1 MENLA
6 TIEDLK
12 AFEQRIISHIDTL
25 KELLSTPTVIKS
37 ITMTVGDVKKEY
49 GYSEHTQRK
58 ARNKGHISFEKMGL
72 KDITY
77 KRTDVEEWIERK
89 TIKSD

>member
-1 MENLA
+1 ME
-6 TIEDLK
+6 IDLVTK
-12 AFEQRIISHIDTL
+12 NDLEIFEKRLFWHL
-25 KELLSTPTVIKS
+25 NELSKLITQKPINKS

-58 ARNKGHISFEKMGL
+58 ARNKGHLSFEKMGL

-77 KRTDVEEWIERK
+77 KRTDVEEWMERK
-89 TIKSD
+89 TIR